1 MFSYRQTGIFQE
13 TRDGRDA
20 AGVIEETA
28 CQLVDA
34 RLFALFSFSLST
46 FFFYTSSGKAVIESC
61 TLILK

>member
-1 MFSYRQTGIFQE
+1 MFSNRQTGVFQE

-34 RLFALFSFSLST
+34 RLSSALFSLIFSTL
-46 FFFYTSSGKAVIESC
+46 FF
-61 TLILK
+61 L